1 MGPKTNAAW
10 RDVATW
16 VRAELVPD
24 CDEPVV
30 ETTPLISSGLL
41 DSYSVVE
48 LIAHVEARFGVEVA
62 PCWHRVEHLD
72 TLERI
77 ARTVERIRQQRS
89 P

>member
-1 MGPKTNAAW
+1 MGAKTDAAW
-10 RDVATW
+10 HDVAAW

-24 CDEPVV
+24 CSEPVV

-48 LIAHVEARFGVEVA
+48 LIAHVEARFDVEVA

-77 ARTVERIRQQRS
+77 AGTVERIRQQRR